1 MEISKISRYQSWG
14 EPFRIWVKEK
24 LLDRYQRWG
33 ITFKILRYQI
43 WEEISKVSR
52 YLSLGKT

>member
-1 MEISKISRYQSWG
+1 MSEGKT
-14 EPFRIWVKEK
+14 
-24 LLDRYQRWG
+24 LDRYQRWG